1 MKITEYILE
10 IYEPGCTEDVC
21 IVFNSSNPFIAINV
35 GDILNPT
42 TWPNAE
48 SAKDVLRVVNV
59 EHLLWEI
66 NGDIK
71 QKILIFTE
79 AVQNTEDLRSGK
91 CER

>member
-10 IYEPGCTEDVC
+10 IYEPGSTRDVC
-21 IVFNSSNPFIAINV
+21 ITFNSSNPFIAINT
-35 GDILNPT
+35 GDIINPA

-48 SAKDVLRVVNV
+48 STANVLRVVSV

-66 NGDIK
+66 KGDIK

-79 AVQNTEDLRSGK
+79 GIPNTEESRK
-91 CER
+91 AK